1 MVDARKGD
9 LVRIEYT
16 GRLAST
22 GRVFDTTSEELA
34 AQAGIFSSDAKYG
47 PRLTLFGS
55 GAMVRGVEEAILAC
69 PQGKSENFLIAPDK
83 AFGERRP
90 ALVRMVAARE
100 FAKQGVSPEPGM
112 FLTLDGTGAK
122 VKSVASGRVVVDF
135 NHPLAG
141 ESVLYSLT
149 VLEVISE
156 GRKKIEAVLSSLGLP
171 AEISQNGSGKCTV
184 TFASSADSQ
193 KTEAA
198 RRSILLFMPETEFK
212 FS

>member
-1 MVDARKGD
+1 M
-9 LVRIEYT
+9 
-16 GRLAST
+16 
-22 GRVFDTTSEELA
+22 
-34 AQAGIFSSDAKYG
+34 SDHKKLSQYVLEQLKYG

-69 PQGKSENFLIAPDK
+69 PQGKSENFLIEPGK

-100 FAKQGVSPEPGM
+100 FSRQGVSPEPGM

-141 ESVLYSLT
+141 EPLLYSIK
-149 VLEVISE
+149 VLEVISD
-156 GRKKIEAVLSSLGLP
+156 GQKKIEAILSSLSLSAG
-171 AEISQNGSGKCTV
+171 ISKKGENYSVSFPK
-184 TFASSADSQ
+184 ASPEEKVGRA
-193 KTEAA
+193 KRAIAA
-198 RRSILLFMPETEFK
+198 AVPGAEFK
-212 FS
+212 VS